1 MMIVLLPNHKYD
13 TAKNILA
20 LQQQSYYTEA
30 LLIDNF
36 DIPALNET
44 VEAIRSSK
52 ETFIGYFVEGE
63 LRAFIAYEYQE
74 KKLQITRLVVH
85 PDFFRRGFAS
95 YLLKYLLNQHLD
107 TLIYACTSEKNQPA
121 IDLYHSFGFA
131 ITRTFSLSDGHP
143 MVVLE
148 RHSSYD

>member
-1 MMIVLLPNHKYD
+1 MIVQLSNHKYE
-13 TAKNILA
+13 TAKSILA

-30 LLIDNF
+30 VLIDNF

-52 ETFIGYFVEGE
+52 ETFVGYFVEGE
-63 LRAFIAYEYQE
+63 LRALIAYEHQE
-74 KKLQITRLVVH
+74 KKLQTTRLVVH

-95 YLLKYLLNQHLD
+95 YLMKYLLNHHLD
-107 TLIYACTSEKNQPA
+107 TLIYAHTSEKNQPA
-121 IDLYHSFGFA
+121 IDLYHSFGFV
-131 ITRTFSLSDGHP
+131 ISRKFNLPDGHP

-148 RHSSYD
+148 RYSSYA